1 MSNVATIEHD
11 AAAVTAPA
19 DQQTGTA
26 LTPMEMLNTAVERGA
41 SIETLEKLM
50 SLQERWERN
59 QARKA
64 FDNAMAAAKA
74 EIPTITKNREVDFTS
89 NKGRTNY
96 RHEDL
101 SEIARV
107 VTPILAKYGLS
118 YRYRTDSPINGPVTV
133 TCIVSHRD
141 GHSEENTLIAG
152 RDDSGNKNNIQGV
165 GSTITYLQRYTLK
178 AALGLAA
185 SQDDDGKSAEESG
198 PITEKQLDDLRAL
211 MDEVGA
217 DAERFCKYFGIES
230 LPDLPLDRYGAAVK
244 SLEAKRGKA

>member
-1 MSNVATIEHD
+1 MSNVATIDHE
-11 AAAVTAPA
+11 TSAPVA
-19 DQQTGTA
+19 GGAGTA

-50 SLQERWERN
+50 ALQERWEAN

-74 EIPTITKNREVDFTS
+74 EIPTINKNREVDFTS
-89 NKGRTNY
+89 SKGRTNY

-107 VTPILAKYGLS
+107 VTPILAKFGLS

-141 GHSEENTLIAG
+141 GHSEENTLVAG

-185 SQDDDGKSAEESG
+185 SNDDDGKASEESG
-198 PITEKQLDDLRAL
+198 PITDKQLSDLRAL

-217 DAERFCKYFGIES
+217 DIERFCTYFKIDA
-230 LPDLPLDRYGAAVK
+230 LPDLPSNKYDAAIK
-244 SLEAKRGKA
+244 SLEAKRRKA